1 MIHILSHLPPSSLST
16 VALVS
21 RKFYSL
27 VTTPYP
33 WRIAFCRFF
42 PGIDRLVTTGRHG
55 TPEDLT
61 LARSVDEVKS
71 ERRSF
76 ARLTAVASWR
86 SEYILRTR
94 LLRCLARGK
103 PAAPFDAKAGHANV
117 RSAAADLGTRGVITY
132 TSGLH
137 SLVTR
142 LHAVFGSS
150 QSRRSPRF
158 VVGAE
163 DTGWAR
169 KTDLTHARIDA
180 WGTADPQNF
189 LQFEQRF
196 PGERLWGLGDGSVV
210 GTPNVMDVSQPFGIV
225 YGEGSPGGLV
235 YFRAADEKRGRFLPY
250 SEGIAAPHLGIPKI
264 PGTEDAICAVWI
276 AKSAR
281 IVEMTNGVTG
291 ILCGSSHG
299 VLTAYSLGLSSASRG
314 HFLCRDM
321 TARWIISPGV
331 PIIGIVV
338 DEHFSESRMRE
349 GRGWIVVLNALG
361 EVYYSDDL
369 PTPQSPPDLVRPDNR
384 STEVC
389 AWETGRTVSWKA
401 IEQSKRTARP
411 DPYRESSVE
420 GGYSPCYT
428 TIERRFEET
437 KEIENFLAHKPKH
450 FRAVCE
456 GWDMQGKVEVDFAG
470 DGFEIQQS
478 VTVLKGGHGT
488 QEPVQ
493 LRRYAK
499 CYGDARGVSLDTLD
513 EKAQMASN
521 RWRLTDLSFGQTKV
535 EEIATT
541 ALDESTYALSTMLED
556 ETFGTS
562 GTSGEITPSASDQV
576 DRSAVP
582 GQRARLLAAGTKNGN
597 VFIWDIRGSV
607 PGQAH
612 VVNTLPPVRII
623 RTDSPQISCLAM
635 TALYLVSGGTDGLVQ
650 AWEPLAS
657 TEQPVRTINSRFSTR
672 VRRLNARVDV
682 TGHGGGSSLSAA
694 GAVCLDPDPTVLR
707 GMVSIGPH
715 LRYWSYSS
723 SGADSFAGRSRR
735 LRRGPRR
742 GNHSNQSYTGQ
753 GRGNIAE
760 YIENEK
766 RELAREEA
774 DRRRETRRLAGRF
787 GIGLLGDGANDD
799 DVLAYALM
807 LSEESLAHEEEK
819 RRSGSDSPGSQSASL
834 SSSDTITPEGSVIS
848 LASPTSLATIDDDD
862 DELAE
867 AVRRSLQE
875 SNFDTLDSFAP
886 LPAAESSL
894 SGAQR
899 DIPIRYM
906 KSKRSRSSSSSATGD
921 VVTSTVSRRASRSQ
935 SVAEDDLDYAIQ
947 LSLAE
952 ERSRN
957 EGTIIGAPEAKNSH
971 AEFPTLAS
979 ALGASTSP
987 PRPEGNP
994 DGAGKTKMKSTGK
1007 GKGKARS
1014 S

>member
-21 RKFYSL
+21 RQFYGL
-27 VTTPYP
+27 VTTPYA
-33 WRIAFCRFF
+33 WRIAFCRLF
-42 PGIDRLVTTGRHG
+42 PGIDRLVTLGRHDS
-55 TPEDLT
+55 PEDPT

-94 LLRCLARGK
+94 LLRCLARAR
-103 PAAPFDAKAGHANV
+103 PAAPSGVKTSPATA

-169 KTDLTHARIDA
+169 KTDLTYAKIDT

-196 PGERLWGLGDGSVV
+196 PGEQLWGLGDGSVV
-210 GTPNVMDVSQPFGIV
+210 GTPNVMDVSQPFGMV
-225 YGEGSPGGLV
+225 YGEGSPGGLL

-250 SEGIAAPHLGIPKI
+250 SEGITAPNLGIPKI

-281 IVEMTNGVTG
+281 ITEMTNGVTG

-361 EVYYSDDL
+361 EVYYSHDL
-369 PTPQSPPDLVRPDNR
+369 PRPQCPPDLARTDNS

-389 AWETGRTVSWKA
+389 AWETGRTVSWKI
-401 IEQSKRTARP
+401 IEQSKRIARP
-411 DPYRESSVE
+411 DPYRESAVE
-420 GGYSPCYT
+420 GSYSPRYT
-428 TIERRFEET
+428 TIERRLEET
-437 KEIENFLAHKPKH
+437 KEIETFLAHKPKH

-470 DGFEIQQS
+470 DGSEIQQS

-493 LRRYAK
+493 LRRYAR
-499 CYGDARGVSLDTLD
+499 CHGDLRGASLDALD
-513 EKAQMASN
+513 MKTEMVN
-521 RWRLTDLSFGQTKV
+521 DRWRLTDLSFGQTKV
-535 EEIATT
+535 EEVTTT
-541 ALDESTYALSTMLED
+541 ALDDSTYALSTMLED
-556 ETFGTS
+556 QAFGTS
-562 GTSGEITPSASDQV
+562 GTSGEITPSTSDQV
-576 DRSAVP
+576 DRSAIP

-607 PGQAH
+607 PGKADL
-612 VVNTLPPVRII
+612 VNTLAPVRII

-657 TEQPVRTINSRFSTR
+657 TEQPVRTINSRFSSR
-672 VRRLNARVDV
+672 VRRLNARVGA
-682 TGHGGGSSLSAA
+682 TGHVAGSSLSAA

-707 GMVSIGPH
+707 GMVSIGSH

-735 LRRGPRR
+735 LRRGSGR
-742 GNHSNQSYTGQ
+742 GNHSSQSYTGQ

-760 YIENEK
+760 YIENET

-774 DRRRETRRLAGRF
+774 ARRRESRRLAGRF

-807 LSEESLAHEEEK
+807 LSEESRAHDEEK
-819 RRSGSDSPGSQSASL
+819 RRSGSDSPSNRSASL
-834 SSSDTITPEGSVIS
+834 SSSDTVTPEGSVVS

-875 SNFDTLDSFAP
+875 SNADTQDFFAP
-886 LPAAESSL
+886 RPAAESSL

-899 DIPIRYM
+899 GIPIRYM
-906 KSKRSRSSSSSATGD
+906 KSKRSRSSSSSATGS
-921 VVTSTVSRRASRSQ
+921 VMTGTISRRASRSQ
-935 SVAEDDLDYAIQ
+935 PVAEDDLEYAIQ

-952 ERSRN
+952 ERSRK
-957 EGTIIGAPEAKNSH
+957 EGTSTRASDTKNSD

-979 ALGASTSP
+979 ALGASTAP
-987 PRPEGNP
+987 PRSESNLEGS
-994 DGAGKTKMKSTGK
+994 GKTKTKSSGK